1 MPYYGRMK
9 DDEGNGNTPSLTAGA
24 RFLARL
30 EPFTGLSHETLER
43 VAAAMSAQ
51 SVPAGATLLV
61 EGGDPGTQLCI
72 VSDGTLELVQNGL
85 VVDILTRGE
94 VFGHAELLTGEPPLF
109 TVRVRDDAS
118 VLLIPADVAL
128 RVLNGPEGARFVAR
142 TLRDRLAKAARTM
155 RAMPDV
161 RTRPVTALIHG
172 SPVFCEPDTPIAQ
185 VAQLMAREGLTAV
198 LVKARGGLGI
208 VTDVDMRD
216 KVVAAR
222 ASGDAAIST
231 IMTRPVHTVAAG
243 ALAQEASVQMME
255 AGVNHLPVIDAVGA
269 VVGILSA
276 SSLMTLDALSPFALR
291 SALLTAHTTDEVVE
305 VAAELPRLFV
315 DLLDAHLDAPALT
328 RVITAL
334 SDAMTS
340 RLLDLTIR
348 RMGEPP
354 VAFSWLALG
363 STARSELTLAS
374 DQDNGLAY
382 EDDGEAGVDDY
393 FHVLG
398 REVNEGLGRCGFS
411 PDDHGVVVHNKDWR
425 MPASDWLRMFT
436 ECLAGWD
443 NDRLFRAAI
452 GFDLRH
458 VYGDLSIVPRLTE
471 VIREAPRHA
480 RFLGGLAELGAEIPS
495 PLGFRQ
501 RLRGPVDIKKSGL
514 LPVQNLARFFA
525 FANGFT
531 QSSTVDRLTA
541 VEEAGRRGR
550 ESAQPLREAFL
561 SMSHLQLR
569 HHANAI
575 RAGRPPD
582 NAIDTAKLR
591 PLTRASLQEA
601 LRVVAAAQR
610 RQAQRPSL

>member
-1 MPYYGRMK
+1 MK
-9 DDEGNGNTPSLTAGA
+9 GDEGISNTPALTAGA

-30 EPFTGLSHETLER
+30 QPFTGLSHETLEH
-43 VAAAMSAQ
+43 VAAMMSEQ
-51 SVPAGATLLV
+51 SVPAGASLLV
-61 EGGDPGTQLCI
+61 EGGEPGTQLYV

-85 VVDILTRGE
+85 VVDILARGD
-94 VFGHAELLTGEPPLF
+94 VFGHPTLLTGEAPQF
-109 TVRVRDDAS
+109 TVRVREDAT
-118 VLLIPADVAL
+118 VLRIPAEVAL

-161 RTRPVTALIHG
+161 RTRPVTALLHG
-172 SPVFCEPDTPIAQ
+172 APVFCEPDTPIAD

-198 LVKARGGLGI
+198 LIKTRDRLGI

-216 KVVAAR
+216 KVVALR
-222 ASGDAAIST
+222 ASGDAPVST
-231 IMTRPVHTVAAG
+231 IMSQPVQTVGAG

-255 AGVNHLPVIDAVGA
+255 AGVNHLPVVDAGGA
-269 VVGILSA
+269 VVGIVSA

-291 SALLTAHTTDEVVE
+291 SAILAAHTADEVV
-305 VAAELPRLFV
+305 AATDDLPKLFV
-315 DLLDAHLDAPALT
+315 DLVDAHLDAPALT
-328 RVITAL
+328 RIITAL

-348 RMGEPP
+348 RLGAPP

-382 EDDGEAGVDDY
+382 EDTDEAGVDDY
-393 FHVLG
+393 FNVLG
-398 REVNEGLGRCGFS
+398 REVNEALGRCGFS

-436 ECLAGWD
+436 ECLGGWD
-443 NDRLFRAAI
+443 MDRLFRAAI

-458 VYGDLSIVPRLTE
+458 VYGDLSIVPQLTD

-480 RFLGGLAELGAEIPS
+480 RFLSGLAELGADIRS

-501 RLRGPVDIKKSGL
+501 RLTGPVDIKKSGL

-525 FANGFT
+525 FANGVT
-531 QSSTVDRLTA
+531 VSTTVDRLSA
-541 VEEAGRRGR
+541 VEQTGGRGS
-550 ESAQPLREAFL
+550 ESARPLREAFL
-561 SMSHLQLR
+561 SMAQLQLR

-575 RAGRPPD
+575 RAGRAPD
-582 NAIDTAKLR
+582 NSIDTATLR
-591 PLTRASLQEA
+591 PLTKAGFQEA